1 MLRAGAILLTVWT
14 GLKLAI
20 SLGVLFMLLVLGKN
34 SPALLI
40 LYGDAQGKGLD
51 PRALATINGL
61 AVVANASVAALSI
74 LSLVVIWVALVR
86 GAVWAF
92 WSLAIALL
100 CLEVVRWV
108 GESLYYQEN
117 LLEDAVTLLPT
128 VAGIICAALAS
139 FAEQHERPNQSMKPT
154 APDAVNASNLA
165 TTPCRGLSLSG

>member
-20 SLGVLFMLLVLGKN
+20 SVGVLFMLLVLEKN
-34 SPALLI
+34 SPALII
-40 LYGDAQGKGLD
+40 LYGNAQGRGLD

-92 WSLAIALL
+92 WSLAGTLL
-100 CLEVVRWV
+100 LLDVVRWV
-108 GESLYYQEN
+108 CESFFYHQGS
-117 LLEDAVTLLPT
+117 LLGDAAELLPT
-128 VAGIICAALAS
+128 LAGIACAAI
-139 FAEQHERPNQSMKPT
+139 
-154 APDAVNASNLA
+154 
-165 TTPCRGLSLSG
+165 GLFRRSS

>member
-1 MLRAGAILLTVWT
+1 MLRAGAILLTVWI

-20 SLGVLFMLLVLGKN
+20 SVGVLFMLLVLGKN
-34 SPALLI
+34 SPALVI

-92 WSLAIALL
+92 WSLAGTLL
-100 CLEVVRWV
+100 LLDVVRWI
-108 GESLYYQEN
+108 GESFFYHQGS
-117 LLEDAVTLLPT
+117 LLGDATELLPT
-128 VAGIICAALAS
+128 LTGIACAAIGIFRRS
-139 FAEQHERPNQSMKPT
+139 S
-154 APDAVNASNLA
+154 
-165 TTPCRGLSLSG
+165 